1 MGKKLFIVTGEHS
14 GDIHAAN
21 VARELFELNPDI
33 EIEGIGGKHLESAG
47 VKIFSPVDKMSAVG
61 LSLKIILDHLKLG
74 KRLIEYLENEYK
86 PDLVLLVDYG
96 AFNLALSKELKKR
109 GFKSFYFIPPQVW
122 ASRKWRLRT
131 IKKNIDKV
139 LTIFPFEEDFYSQY
153 KIDNVYV
160 GHPLTGNL
168 PDPANKQEFFARHG
182 LDMNKKLISVFPG
195 SRMFEIKFLLN
206 VFVGAV
212 KILEKKFNDVQFVFS
227 HASNL
232 KKDAFS
238 VPYKTITGENQ
249 ELLSVSDCAILASG
263 TVALECAM
271 YETPMIIAYRG
282 PILFYLIY
290 LLVRQ
295 IKKACLV
302 NIISRKDIVPEF
314 LMFDCESKKIAKG
327 IENIMKNPQIQI
339 NQLRDFKEMMSNKKC
354 TFEVAKIINKEFE
367 ENG

>member
-1 MGKKLFIVTGEHS
+1 MKK
-14 GDIHAAN
+14 A
-21 VARELFELNPDI
+21 
-33 EIEGIGGKHLESAG
+33 GIKT
-47 VKIFSPVDKMSAVG
+47 
-61 LSLKIILDHLKLG
+61 
-74 KRLIEYLENEYK
+74 
-86 PDLVLLVDYG
+86 
-96 AFNLALSKELKKR
+96 
-109 GFKSFYFIPPQVW
+109 FYFIPPQIW
-122 ASRKWRLRT
+122 ASRKHRLKT
-131 IKKNIDKV
+131 IKKNVDKV
-139 LTIFPFEEDFYSQY
+139 LTIFPFEKEFY
-153 KIDNVYV
+153 DNEGIKSEFV
-160 GHPLTGNL
+160 GHPIVSEL
-168 PDPANKQEFFARHG
+168 PECNNKEEFFNRHG
-182 LDMNKKLISVFPG
+182 LDLNKKLIGIFPG
-195 SRMFEIKFLLN
+195 SRIFEIKFLLN
-206 VFVGAV
+206 IFIQAV
-212 KILEKKFNDVQFVFS
+212 KLIEKTRNDVQFVFS

>member
-14 GDIHAAN
+14 GDMHAAN
-21 VARELFELNPDI
+21 VARELFQINPDVQ
-33 EIEGIGGKHLESAG
+33 IEGIGGEHLQNAG

-74 KRLIEYLENEYK
+74 KKIVDYLENEYK

-109 GFKSFYFIPPQVW
+109 GIKTFYFIPPQVW

-160 GHPLTGNL
+160 GHPLIGNL
-168 PDPANKQEFFARHG
+168 PDPVDKKEFFEKHN
-182 LDMNKKLISVFPG
+182 LDPNKKLIAVFPG
-195 SRMFEIKFLLN
+195 SRMFEIKYLLN
-206 VFVGAV
+206 VFLGAV
-212 KILEKKFNDVQFVFS
+212 KILEKKLPNVQFVFS
-227 HASNL
+227 HATNL
-232 KKDAFS
+232 KENAFS

-249 ELLSVSDCAILASG
+249 QLLSAADCAILASG
-263 TVALECAM
+263 TVALESAI
-271 YETPMIIAYRG
+271 YETPMVIAYRG

-302 NIISRKDIVPEF
+302 NIISKKDIVPEY
-314 LMFDCESKKIAKG
+314 LMFDCEANKIAKG
-327 IENIMKNPQIQI
+327 VENIMENPQIQI
-339 NQLRDFKEMMSNKKC
+339 NQLQDFKETLSNKKC